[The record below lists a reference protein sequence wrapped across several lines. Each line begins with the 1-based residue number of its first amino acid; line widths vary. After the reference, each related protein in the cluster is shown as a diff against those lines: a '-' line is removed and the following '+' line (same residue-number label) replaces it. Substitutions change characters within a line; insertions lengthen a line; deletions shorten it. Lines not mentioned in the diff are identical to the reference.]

1 MNYEVLYDME
11 KTTEELYN
19 ELQKADDVFEFA
31 KENEM
36 ELESFC
42 LTELLEEY
50 IEKINKVTKE
60 QIQELAEKI
69 NINTIY
75 FLRD

>member
-1 MNYEVLYDME
+1 MNYEVYYDME

-50 IEKINKVTKE
+50 IEKY
-60 QIQELAEKI
+60 Q
-69 NINTIY
+69 
-75 FLRD
+75 